1 VGRGS
6 GPDGAAAVDALRA
19 ALTNDLD
26 TVSALAA
33 VDAWAE
39 TEGDDHGAPALVA
52 QAVDALLGVKL

>member
-1 VGRGS
+1 M
-6 GPDGAAAVDALRA
+6 DAVRA

-26 TVSALAA
+26 SAGALAA

-39 TEGDDHGAPALVA
+39 AEGDDHEAPALVA